1 VLTLGPPTELAAVL
15 LRGGA
20 ALSAKIRSVTMMGG
34 AVGVPGNITW
44 PPTIKNPHAEWNFYV
59 DPTAAN
65 VVFRSSRHGFYR
77 LDARRTLTSRELEVV
92 ELIEKGLS
100 NKEIAAQLSIAV
112 TTVKNHVHSILDK
125 LKVHRRGEA
134 ASLLRGSGPAGS

>member
-1 VLTLGPPTELAAVL
+1 
-15 LRGGA
+15 
-20 ALSAKIRSVTMMGG
+20 
-34 AVGVPGNITW
+34 
-44 PPTIKNPHAEWNFYV
+44 
-59 DPTAAN
+59 
-65 VVFRSSRHGFYR
+65 
-77 LDARRTLTSRELEVV
+77 VV